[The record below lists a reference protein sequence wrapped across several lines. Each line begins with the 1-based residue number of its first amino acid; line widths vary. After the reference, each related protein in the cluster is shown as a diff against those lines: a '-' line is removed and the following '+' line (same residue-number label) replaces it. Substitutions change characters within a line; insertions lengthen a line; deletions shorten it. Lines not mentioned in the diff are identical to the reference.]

1 MIETANAILAAA
13 RIETGAQKLELLT
26 YHNTLRAII
35 NREIFEDIA
44 YIENINRMMRDRV

>member
-13 RIETGAQKLELLT
+13 RIERGEQKLELLT

-35 NREIFEDIA
+35 NREIFEYLA
-44 YIENINRMMRDRV
+44 YITRMSKEVSR